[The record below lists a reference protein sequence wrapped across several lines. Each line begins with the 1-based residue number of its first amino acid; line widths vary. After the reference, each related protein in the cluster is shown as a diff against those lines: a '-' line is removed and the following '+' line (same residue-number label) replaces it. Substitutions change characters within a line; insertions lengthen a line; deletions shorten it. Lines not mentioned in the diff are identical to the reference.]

1 MNGTGDDQSQSDG
14 SVLGAGEGHC
24 SLPVDPDATLPMP
37 NRETSYREGSGLA
50 SFSIENNLPASSRI
64 AEAEYVGMQIDRYE
78 LLERIGEG
86 GFGSVWRAVQ
96 TEPIRREV
104 ALKFVKLG
112 MDTRE
117 VIRRFDAE
125 RNVLA
130 LMDHPNIAKA
140 LDAGST
146 KAGRPYFVME
156 LVRGVPL
163 TRYCDDRRL
172 GIRERLE
179 LFIQVCQAVQHAHQ
193 KAVLHRDLKPSN
205 ILVEEFDGKGVP
217 RVIDFGVAKAVGLDR
232 ETGTISQSL
241 ERTMEGMVL
250 GTPQYMSP
258 EQAGSAPDLDTRSD
272 IYSLGAVLYE
282 LLTGSPPLSR
292 ESLQR
297 ASLDEVLRRVR
308 EEDSP
313 RASSRLLQGAEAAR
327 EAAGSRGSE
336 PARLVRSLRGDLDWV
351 LGKALEKDRS
361 RRYGSAS
368 ALAADIERH
377 LNSEP
382 VEACPPSAVYRLR
395 KLMRRN
401 RLAFTF
407 ASVIILLLVAGIGG
421 STWQAVRAT
430 RAEKQALSAQ
440 QRAEGAEKLAIERL
454 TRVQA
459 EERRADEAKRDAM
472 AQRDSAIKTRKALED
487 SEKAARMAEER
498 AKLATS
504 MTANWLNILLAKV
517 DGSDRGV
524 VLTEI
529 EKQQPALYNALM
541 PDADV
546 AKSFTELASKVTAG
560 TAEMEAIDAFEDLA
574 RYAQSFVSS
583 DQINGEI
590 SLYRSWVR
598 IWKAEEMFRRGD
610 FRKCVDELE
619 RLQLLTGHEDMAG
632 GLSEIRRRKEI
643 LIAKL
648 SPKTKRIDASSALPQ
663 QAENDYAPENVADGK
678 PETAWVPDPNASDHW
693 IKFTF
698 ESPALVSGLDIIP
711 GYAKSEKSFM
721 DNGSAKDIRLEF
733 EDGSS
738 TTFSLIRRNTVQ
750 PCIID
755 PPVLTSS
762 VKIHVVSFYP
772 GDRESWAKDIPI
784 STIELK

>member
-1 MNGTGDDQSQSDG
+1 MNGTGDDQAQSGG
-14 SVLGAGEGHC
+14 SVSDVGKLQC
-24 SLPVDPDATLPMP
+24 SLPFDPDATLPMAHQGP
-37 NRETSYREGSGLA
+37 RHREGVELPAFVSG
-50 SFSIENNLPASSRI
+50 NNLTTSS
-64 AEAEYVGMQIDRYE
+64 ALPEAEYVGMQISRYE

-125 RNVLA
+125 MNVLA

-163 TRYCDDRRL
+163 TRYCDERKL

-179 LFIQVCQAVQHAHQ
+179 LFIPVCQAVQHAHQ

-205 ILVEEFDGKGVP
+205 ILVEEFDGKAVS
-217 RVIDFGVAKAVGLDR
+217 RVIDFGVAKAMGLDR
-232 ETGTISQSL
+232 ETGTIGQSV

-258 EQAGSAPDLDTRSD
+258 EQAGSAQDLDTRSD

-297 ASLDEVLRRVR
+297 SALDEVLRRVR
-308 EEDSP
+308 EEEPP
-313 RASSRLLQGAEAAR
+313 RASSRLLQGVEAAR
-327 EAAGSRGSE
+327 EAADTRGSD

-377 LNSEP
+377 LSSEP

-401 RLAFTF
+401 RLAFTS
-407 ASVIILLLVAGIGG
+407 ASVIIVLLVAGIGA

-430 RAEKQALSAQ
+430 RAEKQALAEQ
-440 QRAEGAEKLAIERL
+440 QRAEGAERLAIERL
-454 TRVQA
+454 TQVQA
-459 EERRADEAKRDAM
+459 EEHRADDAKRDAM
-472 AQRDSAIKTRKALED
+472 AQRDSAIKTQKALQD
-487 SEKAARMAEER
+487 SEKAARAAEER
-498 AKLATS
+498 AKLATT
-504 MTANWLNILLAKV
+504 MTARWLNNLLAKV
-517 DGSDRGV
+517 DDSDRDV
-524 VLTEI
+524 VLMDI
-529 EKQQPALYNALM
+529 EEHQPVLYNALM

-546 AKSFTELASKVTAG
+546 AKSFTELASKVSAG
-560 TAEMEAIDAFEDLA
+560 TADMEAVDAFEDLV
-574 RYAQSFVSS
+574 RYAQSVVSS
-583 DQINGEI
+583 DRISGEM
-590 SLYRSWVR
+590 SVYRSWVR

-610 FRKCVDELE
+610 LRKCIDELE
-619 RLQLLTGHEDMAG
+619 RLDLLTEHAEMAEGHA
-632 GLSEIRRRKEI
+632 EIQQRREI

-648 SPKTKRIDASSALPQ
+648 APKTERIDASSAMPGN
-663 QAENDYAPENVADGK
+663 AENTYVPENVADGK
-678 PETAWVPDPNASDHW
+678 PETAWVPDPNSSNHW
-693 IKFTF
+693 IKFSL
-698 ESPALVSGLDIIP
+698 EGPALVSGLNIIP

-721 DNGSAKDIRLEF
+721 DNGSAKDIKLEF
-733 EDGSS
+733 DDGSS
-738 TTFSLIRRNTVQ
+738 TTFQLLRRNISQ

-762 VKIHVVSFYP
+762 VKVHVISFYP
-772 GDRESWAKDIPI
+772 GDREIWAKDIPI

>member
-1 MNGTGDDQSQSDG
+1 MSD
-14 SVLGAGEGHC
+14 SADSNREITEPAALD
-24 SLPVDPDATLPMP
+24 LDATVAMPGRTGRLPGIECPGDMIG
-37 NRETSYREGSGLA
+37 RYRL
-50 SFSIENNLPASSRI
+50 IEPL
-64 AEAEYVGMQIDRYE
+64 
-78 LLERIGEG
+78 GEG
-86 GFGSVWRAVQ
+86 GFGTVWRAEQ
-96 TEPIRREV
+96 KEPIHREV
-104 ALKFVKLG
+104 ALKVIKAG
-112 MDTRE
+112 MDSVE
-117 VIRRFDAE
+117 IIARFEAE
-125 RNVLA
+125 RQALA
-130 LMDHPNIAKA
+130 LMDHPNIAA
-140 LDAGST
+140 VLDAGTTES
-146 KAGRPYFVME
+146 GRPFFVME
-156 LVRGVPL
+156 LVKGVPV
-163 TRYCDDRRL
+163 TTYCDTHRL
-172 GIRERLE
+172 SLRERLE
-179 LFIQVCQAVQHAHQ
+179 LFIPVCQAVQHAHQ
-193 KAVLHRDLKPSN
+193 KAILHRDLKPSN
-205 ILVEEFDGKGVP
+205 ILVMEVDGGAVP
-217 RVIDFGVAKAVGLDR
+217 KVIDFGIAKAVGIDR

-297 ASLDEVLRRVR
+297 AALDEVLRRVR
-308 EEDSP
+308 EEEPP
-313 RASSRLLQGAEAAR
+313 RASSRLLHGVEVAR
-327 EAAGSRGSE
+327 KVANTRGSE

-382 VEACPPSAVYRLR
+382 VEAYPPSAVYRLR

-401 RLAFTF
+401 RLAVTS
-407 ASVIILLLVAGIGG
+407 ASVIVLLLVAGIGA

-440 QRAEGAEKLAIERL
+440 QRAEGAEKLAIARL
-454 TRVQA
+454 TRVQV

-487 SEKAARMAEER
+487 SEKAARTAEER

-504 MTANWLNILLAKV
+504 LTAKWLNNLLAKV
-517 DGSDRGV
+517 EGSDRSA
-524 VLTEI
+524 VLIDI

-546 AKSFTELASKVTAG
+546 AKSFTELASHMSAG
-560 TAEMEAIDAFEDLA
+560 TADMEAIDAFEDLA
-574 RYAQSFVSS
+574 RYAQSFVGS
-583 DQINGEI
+583 DKINGEI
-590 SLYRSWVR
+590 SVYRSWVR
-598 IWKAEEMFRRGD
+598 IWKAEEMFRSGD
-610 FRKCVDELE
+610 FRKCVDELD
-619 RLQLLTGHEDMAG
+619 RLQLLTDHDDMAG
-632 GLSEIRRRKEI
+632 GLSEIRQRKEV

-648 SPKTKRIDASSALPQ
+648 APKTKRIDASSALPQ
-663 QAENDYAPENVADGK
+663 QAENDYGPDNVADGK
-678 PETAWVPDPNASDHW
+678 PETAWVPDPNASNHW
-693 IKFTF
+693 IKFSF
-698 ESPALVSGLDIIP
+698 ESPALVSGINIIP

-721 DNGSAKDIRLEF
+721 ENGSAKEIRLEF

-738 TTFSLIRRNTVQ
+738 STFQLIRRNTAQ
-750 PCIID
+750 PCIVD
-755 PPVLTSS
+755 PPILTSS
-762 VKIHVVSFYP
+762 VKVHVVSFYP
-772 GDRESWAKDIPI
+772 GDREIWSNDIPI